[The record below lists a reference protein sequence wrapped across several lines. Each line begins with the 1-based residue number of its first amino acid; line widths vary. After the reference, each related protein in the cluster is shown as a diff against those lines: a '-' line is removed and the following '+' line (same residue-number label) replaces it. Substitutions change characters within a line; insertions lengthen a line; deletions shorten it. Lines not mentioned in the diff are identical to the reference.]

1 MHGPRLHSS
10 LAENSNAR
18 FVRWWP
24 EGKMTLD
31 QVLKQLDSDRCRLV
45 LVPRTAEGYLCTV
58 TKALQEVTYI
68 GLI

>member
-31 QVLKQLDSDRCRLV
+31 QVLEELDSDRCRFV
-45 LVPRTAEGYLCTV
+45 LVSCIAEGYLCNV